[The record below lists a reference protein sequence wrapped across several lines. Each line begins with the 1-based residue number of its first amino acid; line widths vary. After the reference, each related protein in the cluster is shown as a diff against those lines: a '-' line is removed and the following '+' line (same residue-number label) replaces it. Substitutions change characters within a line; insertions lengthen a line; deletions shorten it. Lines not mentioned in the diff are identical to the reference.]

1 MQRSLVNPKSKQ
13 RPEQEKGRK
22 VDWRLYALALQW
34 AFTCFSAFAD
44 DSDNNQDIAEILQTG
59 TKAIP
64 IKVETP
70 VYPPMA
76 LRRGVEGWVV
86 IRLAVKADGTTDDI
100 EVVAT
105 SIENYFDDAAVEAAR
120 ARIYQPATLQGK
132 PVMQRNVLVRTIFQ
146 FKNSKGGVGK
156 PFLKSYRKTKSAM
169 ENGDLELAKSLID
182 KLDKNESR
190 LLAEVCYLDMLKS
203 IYYAKKGDN
212 RATLRYLEHALV
224 IADNVASKDIYIGL
238 LRKSVVINAK
248 ANNYQTSLKRYNTL
262 LETDENLT
270 PDDPIHNYVKRIRK
284 ILNGEA
290 AIQTIGKISLS
301 CKTCETSI
309 GFWRHVLNRNRFL
322 IDQVVGELNKVDIV
336 CQNSSVSV
344 AHNPETAWS
353 VNKDG
358 GECIIRV
365 SGEEKTTFRLVEL
378 ANEG

>member
-1 MQRSLVNPKSKQ
+1 VKSQQ
-13 RPEQEKGRK
+13 RPDQNKRRK
-22 VDWRLYALALQW
+22 VVWRWYALALQW
-34 AFTCFSAFAD
+34 AFISFSAFAD
-44 DSDNNQDIAEILQTG
+44 DSENNQDMAKILHTG
-59 TKAIP
+59 TKAVL

-76 LRRGVEGWVV
+76 LRRGIEGWVV

-105 SIENYFDDAAVEAAR
+105 SIENYFDDAAVEATR
-120 ARIYQPATLQGK
+120 ARIYQPATLQGT
-132 PVMQRNVLVRTIFQ
+132 PVMQRNILVRSTFQ
-146 FKNSKGGVGK
+146 LKDSKGGVSK
-156 PFLKSYRKTKSAM
+156 PFLKAYRKTKSAM

-182 KLDKNESR
+182 KLDGTESR

-203 IYYAKKGDN
+203 IYYAKKGNN

-224 IADNVASKDIYIGL
+224 IADNVASRDIYIGL
-238 LRKSVVINAK
+238 LRQSIVINAK

-262 LETDENLT
+262 LETDEGLT
-270 PDDPIHNYVKRIRK
+270 ADDPIHNYVKRIRE

-290 AIQTIGKISLS
+290 AIQTMGKISLV
-301 CKTCETSI
+301 CKTCETPV

-322 IDQVVGELNKVDIV
+322 IDQVVGELNEVEIV
-336 CQNSSVSV
+336 CQNSSISV

-365 SGEEKTTFRLVEL
+365 LGEEKTTFRLVEL

>member
-1 MQRSLVNPKSKQ
+1 V
-13 RPEQEKGRK
+13 
-22 VDWRLYALALQW
+22 
-34 AFTCFSAFAD
+34 
-44 DSDNNQDIAEILQTG
+44 
-59 TKAIP
+59 
-64 IKVETP
+64 
-70 VYPPMA
+70 A
-76 LRRGVEGWVV
+76 LRRGIEGWVV

-105 SIENYFDDAAVEAAR
+105 SIEDYFDDAAVAAAR

-132 PVMQRNVLVRTIFQ
+132 PVMQRNILVRSIFQ
-146 FKNSKGGVGK
+146 FKNSKGGVSK

-182 KLDKNESR
+182 KLDGNESR

-224 IADNVASKDIYIGL
+224 IADDVASKDIYIGL
-238 LRKSVVINAK
+238 LRQSIVINAK

-262 LETDENLT
+262 LETDEGIA
-270 PDDPIHNYVKRIRK
+270 PDDPIHNYVKRIRE

-290 AIQTIGKISLS
+290 AIQTMGKISLV
-301 CKTCETSI
+301 CKTCETPV

-322 IDQVVGELNKVDIV
+322 IDQVVGELHEVEIV

-365 SGEEKTTFRLVEL
+365 FGEEKTTFRLVEL
-378 ANEG
+378 ENES